1 MLYIDQSDSFDPS
14 SSELSSKKSKPQTEL
29 IASEF
34 FGFLQNWVQVES
46 LPSFFGFLHDQ
57 KKRSHPPKPQNCLDF
72 FSYFLKWHL

>member
-57 KKRSHPPKPQNCLDF
+57 KNVLIPQNHKTVLI
-72 FSYFLKWHL
+72 SLVIS